1 MANQLGP
8 VLCSYVVKGTVEV
21 GSSALLL
28 QNTNSNALEFLSFIN
43 IMEGD
48 LSRLPHQT
56 AVLVQP
62 VLCGW
67 GRAVFNRKKLMPN
80 CTWGRCAMVLSFR
93 QMWKKLASGVWC
105 ICSSAHVL
113 HHLASRDLS
122 VLVLHEH
129 NMPVH
134 FLPSVLPIL
143 CHSVKSELTELA
155 APEWLYLLNQE
166 SSFLANQRPD
176 SSSCLLQ
183 SSRQQVGVW
192 SMELK

>member
-8 VLCSYVVKGTVEV
+8 VLCSYMVKGTVEV

-48 LSRLPHQT
+48 LSLLPHQT

-93 QMWKKLASGVWC
+93 QMWKKLWHQVCDVSAAVPMYYTILPAGISLCLCFMNITCLFIFFPLSYPSFVTL
-105 ICSSAHVL
+105 SSQN
-113 HHLASRDLS
+113 SLS
-122 VLVLHEH
+122 L
-129 NMPVH
+129 
-134 FLPSVLPIL
+134 
-143 CHSVKSELTELA
+143 
-155 APEWLYLLNQE
+155 
-166 SSFLANQRPD
+166 
-176 SSSCLLQ
+176 LLQ
-183 SSRQQVGVW
+183 NGFIC
-192 SMELK
+192 